1 MIHPLLRKLVT
12 QPELFVEHADCY
24 GELASVETRL
34 ALRSLRRSAALAL
47 LALACAI
54 CGLGLGGTAVMF
66 AAAVPL
72 EQMPAPSLL
81 LAVPLVVFAAA
92 AACGWL
98 AWRAAEQP
106 LFAHLR
112 EQWQAD
118 RQFLRELGHA
128 AHSH

>member
-1 MIHPLLRKLVT
+1 MVHPLLRKLVT

-24 GELASVETRL
+24 GELASVETRS

-54 CGLGLGGTAVMF
+54 CGLGLAGTAVML
-66 AAAVPL
+66 AAIVPVA
-72 EQMPAPSLL
+72 QMPAPSLL
-81 LAVPLVVFAAA
+81 IAVPLVVFAAA
-92 AACGWL
+92 AWCGWL
-98 AWRAAEQP
+98 AWHAAGEP

-118 RQFLRELGHA
+118 RQFLRELGRA
-128 AHSH
+128 PR